1 MVFGPKLPPDVVAD
15 ANVGAKVGVALGT
28 VAEEAAAAADFVLL
42 GAGGASKEIFVT
54 VGEAA
59 APDVDVVGLP

>member
-28 VAEEAAAAADFVLL
+28 VAEEAAAADFVLL